1 MSTSAGQIVLSLSP
15 NCLLFSTRCCT
26 AVGFPQHVSG
36 FLIATA
42 ICNMFF
48 QMKRGLFM
56 ISVLSSKFG
65 RIIFAAALCV
75 LSSAAQ
81 AGVLSYTPGVGGTFD
96 ASTPSTFTFTTF
108 GPGSLS
114 DNASYNAAKIIAKW
128 GGAAS
133 LPAGGITA
141 TAVSASNPTIPF
153 GTFTIPAGTAAG
165 ALYIPPTFTS
175 FTPNLSKPITA
186 LTLTMTLPSMNV
198 PDGFFV
204 DFALLLTD
212 GALNLNATDFQR
224 VTAASQVAVPEPGVG
239 LLGAVLAGAAFVVQ
253 RRRRRNAAV

>member
-1 MSTSAGQIVLSLSP
+1 M
-15 NCLLFSTRCCT
+15 
-26 AVGFPQHVSG
+26 SG

-108 GPGSLS
+108 G
-114 DNASYNAAKIIAKW
+114 
-128 GGAAS
+128 
-133 LPAGGITA
+133 
-141 TAVSASNPTIPF
+141 
-153 GTFTIPAGTAAG
+153 
-165 ALYIPPTFTS
+165 
-175 FTPNLSKPITA
+175 
-186 LTLTMTLPSMNV
+186 
-198 PDGFFV
+198 
-204 DFALLLTD
+204 
-212 GALNLNATDFQR
+212 
-224 VTAASQVAVPEPGVG
+224 
-239 LLGAVLAGAAFVVQ
+239 
-253 RRRRRNAAV
+253 

>member
-1 MSTSAGQIVLSLSP
+1 
-15 NCLLFSTRCCT
+15 
-26 AVGFPQHVSG
+26 
-36 FLIATA
+36 
-42 ICNMFF
+42 
-48 QMKRGLFM
+48 M

-212 GALNLNATDFQR
+212 GALNLNAT
-224 VTAASQVAVPEPGVG
+224 
-239 LLGAVLAGAAFVVQ
+239 
-253 RRRRRNAAV
+253 